1 MAQNNVTEVVNG
13 IVQPRFYQVYG
24 DLIESKEVMEPLAI
38 TAGTGPI
45 CGFDWVDTTQ
55 QNVTITSVFKKPSTL
70 PSGVANILG
79 RARRV
84 FLSNKD
90 NTAGQVFNAYT
101 TPDGLCHIAPDV
113 LTFNGVQPSGG
124 WPSLS
129 NPQKLVA
136 FAVKATHTY
145 RPDGSENPP
154 SVTNFTCGMLTFDKV
169 YGLDEVLSWDY
180 ERMLELLADS
190 GMPFNKNVDSLIGV
204 YLVGWRPEWNSQTT
218 SMRYKSIMAAMN
230 YTLCLVPIQG
240 QFPVKPYG
248 MNPLDILD
256 LKSRVQSVESKLDS
270 TNIKG
275 NSQVVDSLAIT
286 QGNGVEVDYELS
298 KIDKIDTDI
307 PGIQGTV
314 RVVIKSLKVKGVT
327 LFRDYSN
334 PRIFDTLENYIYVYL
349 KAIGIWGIK
358 NGNDPDT
365 GLPIYTDWGLTIMH
379 RNLIK
384 EANYLDPEYNVWS
397 VNGGFTLPD
406 RAEILGTLCVCPYN
420 PAVRPYLSPLLPE
433 HSSTVERISK
443 DPALTLAVA
452 MDNIF
457 MSGSPDVVST
467 PISQYISPTT
477 SKGTLK
483 MRLTPFGVIFIAAVN
498 VAETFTDTTY
508 ITLRTCNLYELVG
521 NNPKW
526 LLALKSIQKQVKEDQ
541 LGLTG
546 NPSVGPPIVLGN
558 IQCVP
563 GSAYTCEVGLEV
575 GLTIPNPSGI
585 NQMYVRVI
593 IPMYRGS
600 TPNLDYIGWT
610 QALRVFVPLSIS
622 DLWYK
627 GLHPSME
634 IED

>member
-154 SVTNFTCGMLTFDKV
+154 SVTNFTCGWLTFDKV

-298 KIDKIDTDI
+298 KIDTDST
-307 PGIQGTV
+307 GIQGTV
-314 RVVIKSLKVKGVT
+314 RVAIKSLKVKGVT

-334 PRIFDTLENYIYVYL
+334 PRTFDTLANYIYDYL

-379 RNLIK
+379 RNLSK
-384 EANYLDPEYNVWS
+384 EANYLDPEDNVWS

-420 PAVRPYLSPLLPE
+420 SAVRPYLSPLLPE

-457 MSGSPDVVST
+457 MSGSPTVVST

-498 VAETFTDTTY
+498 VAETFTDITY
-508 ITLRTCNLYELVG
+508 ITLRTRNLYELVG

-541 LGLTG
+541 QGLTS
-546 NPSVGPPIVLGN
+546 NPSMVPLTVLGN

-575 GLTIPNPSGI
+575 GPTIPNPSGI
-585 NQMYVRVI
+585 NEMYVRVG

>member
-38 TAGTGPI
+38 MAGTGPI

-55 QNVTITSVFKKPSTL
+55 QDLTITSIFKAKNRVYSFL
-70 PSGVANILG
+70 AS

-113 LTFNGVQPSGG
+113 LTFNGVRPSGG

-129 NPQKLVA
+129 YPEKLVA
-136 FAVKATHTY
+136 FAVKATHIY

-154 SVTNFTCGMLTFDKV
+154 SVTNFTCGWLNIYALYDPI
-169 YGLDEVLSWDY
+169 EILSWNY
-180 ERMLELLADS
+180 ERMLEFLADS
-190 GMPFNKNVDSLIGV
+190 GMPFNQNVDSLIGV
-204 YLVGWRPEWNSQTT
+204 YLVGWRPEWDSDPGNK
-218 SMRYKSIMAAMN
+218 RYKSMISSLN
-230 YTLCLVPIQG
+230 YTLCLVPING
-240 QFPVKPYG
+240 QLPVKPYG
-248 MNPLDILD
+248 MNPFDIWD
-256 LKSRVQSVESKLDS
+256 LKNRVQSIEGMLDS
-270 TNIKG
+270 TNIKA
-275 NSQVVDSLAIT
+275 NSKVVDSLAIT

-298 KIDKIDTDI
+298 KIDTDST
-307 PGIQGTV
+307 GIQGTV
-314 RVVIKSLKVKGVT
+314 RVAIKSLKVKGVT
-327 LFRDYSN
+327 LFMDSSN
-334 PRIFDTLENYIYVYL
+334 PRIFDTLANYTYDFL

-358 NGNDPDT
+358 EGNNPDT
-365 GLPIYTDWGLTIMH
+365 GLPIYADWGLTIMH
-379 RNLIK
+379 RNLSK
-384 EANYLDPEYNVWS
+384 EADYLDPEDNVWS

-420 PAVRPYLSPLLPE
+420 SEVRPYLSPLLPE

-457 MSGSPDVVST
+457 MSGSPTVVST
-467 PISQYISPTT
+467 PISQYTSLTT
-477 SKGTLK
+477 SKGTLR

-498 VAETFTDTTY
+498 VAETFTDITY
-508 ITLRTCNLYELVG
+508 TTLRTRNLYELVD

-526 LLALKSIQKQVKEDQ
+526 LLALKSIQKQVREDQ
-541 LGLTG
+541 QGLPS
-546 NPSVGPPIVLGN
+546 NPTMEPLTVLGN

-575 GLTIPNPSGI
+575 CQTIPNPSGI
-585 NQMYVRVI
+585 DDEMYVMVR
-593 IPMYRGS
+593 IPRYRGS

-610 QALRVFVPLSIS
+610 QTLRVFVPLSIS

>member
-154 SVTNFTCGMLTFDKV
+154 SVTNFTCGWLTFDKV

-204 YLVGWRPEWNSQTT
+204 YLVGWRPEWDSDPSNQ
-218 SMRYKSIMAAMN
+218 RYKSIMSSLN
-230 YTLCLVPIQG
+230 YTLCLVPIHG

-256 LKSRVQSVESKLDS
+256 LKARVKVLEESTTVPGGVNYLMSHVNNLISSLGQGIEVVVSKDSASYSDDNEGFIFTKLNINGSNFVAARPVTKTINYQWYESSDAMGIFVSSEIDIDS
-270 TNIKG
+270 KTQQVPTDKWDIGTVSFKPNSNGAMEYSLVSPPMGKETWKLVGCILPQFSAYSNGSMCVPTGFYQLRNPDAAIGWRVAMNLKRLHNILRK
-275 NSQVVDSLAIT
+275 
-286 QGNGVEVDYELS
+286 VEVADSGNLSFIPTSPLTHYAYIKALMGTSTLTLRVVVCLYNKGTSNAVLSYDLSELFSKNSKMSLMLSEILRLRNRSESITRVMMAMPSTFKARDIQPELS
-298 KIDKIDTDI
+298 SSEDCEFSKYTSWLEITNYVAKVKASV
-307 PGIQGTV
+307 GTV
-314 RVVIKSLKVKGVT
+314 TKASGPETWVEVAHVI
-327 LFRDYSN
+327 
-334 PRIFDTLENYIYVYL
+334 
-349 KAIGIWGIK
+349 
-358 NGNDPDT
+358 
-365 GLPIYTDWGLTIMH
+365 TI
-379 RNLIK
+379 
-384 EANYLDPEYNVWS
+384 
-397 VNGGFTLPD
+397 
-406 RAEILGTLCVCPYN
+406 
-420 PAVRPYLSPLLPE
+420 
-433 HSSTVERISK
+433 
-443 DPALTLAVA
+443 
-452 MDNIF
+452 
-457 MSGSPDVVST
+457 
-467 PISQYISPTT
+467 
-477 SKGTLK
+477 
-483 MRLTPFGVIFIAAVN
+483 
-498 VAETFTDTTY
+498 
-508 ITLRTCNLYELVG
+508 
-521 NNPKW
+521 
-526 LLALKSIQKQVKEDQ
+526 
-541 LGLTG
+541 
-546 NPSVGPPIVLGN
+546 
-558 IQCVP
+558 
-563 GSAYTCEVGLEV
+563 
-575 GLTIPNPSGI
+575 
-585 NQMYVRVI
+585 
-593 IPMYRGS
+593 
-600 TPNLDYIGWT
+600 
-610 QALRVFVPLSIS
+610 SIS
-622 DLWYK
+622 DRTEEEYADIQAESYVPIL
-627 GLHPSME
+627 
-634 IED
+634 

>member
-1 MAQNNVTEVVNG
+1 
-13 IVQPRFYQVYG
+13 
-24 DLIESKEVMEPLAI
+24 
-38 TAGTGPI
+38 
-45 CGFDWVDTTQ
+45 
-55 QNVTITSVFKKPSTL
+55 
-70 PSGVANILG
+70 
-79 RARRV
+79 
-84 FLSNKD
+84 
-90 NTAGQVFNAYT
+90 
-101 TPDGLCHIAPDV
+101 
-113 LTFNGVQPSGG
+113 
-124 WPSLS
+124 
-129 NPQKLVA
+129 VA

-154 SVTNFTCGMLTFDKV
+154 GVTNFTCGWLTFDDV
-169 YGLDEVLSWDY
+169 YGLDEILSWGY

-190 GMPFNKNVDSLIGV
+190 GMPFNKDIDSLIGI

-275 NSQVVDSLAIT
+275 NSKVVDSLAIT

-298 KIDKIDTDI
+298 KIDTDST
-307 PGIQGTV
+307 GIQGTV
-314 RVVIKSLKVKGVT
+314 RVAIKSLKVKGVT

-334 PRIFDTLENYIYVYL
+334 PRTFDTLANYIYDYL

-379 RNLIK
+379 RNLSK
-384 EANYLDPEYNVWS
+384 EANYLDPEDNVWS

-420 PAVRPYLSPLLPE
+420 SAVRPYLSPLLPE

-457 MSGSPDVVST
+457 MSGSPTVVST

-498 VAETFTDTTY
+498 VAETFTDITY
-508 ITLRTCNLYELVG
+508 ITLRTRNLYELVG

-541 LGLTG
+541 QGLTS
-546 NPSVGPPIVLGN
+546 NPSMVPLTVLGN

-575 GLTIPNPSGI
+575 GPTIPNPSGI
-585 NQMYVRVI
+585 NEMYVRVG

>member
-38 TAGTGPI
+38 MAGTGPI

-55 QNVTITSVFKKPSTL
+55 QNVTITSVFKRPGTL
-70 PSGVANILG
+70 PSGMKNILG

-154 SVTNFTCGMLTFDKV
+154 GVTNFTCGWLTFDDV
-169 YGLDEVLSWDY
+169 YGLDEILSWGY

-190 GMPFNKNVDSLIGV
+190 GMPFNKDIDSLIGI

-275 NSQVVDSLAIT
+275 NSKVVDSLAIT

-298 KIDKIDTDI
+298 KIDAGIT
-307 PGIQGTV
+307 GIQGTV

-334 PRIFDTLENYIYVYL
+334 PRTFDTSANYIYDHL

-379 RNLIK
+379 RNSSK
-384 EANYLDPEYNVWS
+384 EGNYLDPEFNVWS

-406 RAEILGTLCVCPYN
+406 RAEILGILCVCPYN
-420 PAVRPYLSPLLPE
+420 PEVRPYLSPLLPE

-457 MSGSPDVVST
+457 MSGSPNVVST
-467 PISQYISPTT
+467 SLSPISPTT
-477 SKGTLK
+477 SKSKGTLK
-483 MRLTPFGVIFIAAVN
+483 MRLIPFGVIFIAAVN
-498 VAETFTDTTY
+498 VAETFTDITY
-508 ITLRTCNLYELVG
+508 ITLRTCNLYELLG
-521 NNPKW
+521 NNSKW
-526 LLALKSIQKQVKEDQ
+526 LLAFKSIQKQVKEDQ
-541 LGLTG
+541 QGLTD
-546 NPSVGPPIVLGN
+546 NPSIVPLTVLGN
-558 IQCVP
+558 IQCGP
-563 GSAYTCEVGLEV
+563 GSAYTCEVSLEV
-575 GLTIPNPSGI
+575 DPSIPNPSGI
-585 NQMYVRVI
+585 NKMYVRVK

>member
-55 QNVTITSVFKKPSTL
+55 QDVTITSVFKKLSTL

-154 SVTNFTCGMLTFDKV
+154 SVTNFTCGWLTFDKV

-270 TNIKG
+270 KG

-298 KIDKIDTDI
+298 KIDTDST
-307 PGIQGTV
+307 GIRGTV
-314 RVVIKSLKVKGVT
+314 RVAIKSLKVKGVT

-334 PRIFDTLENYIYVYL
+334 PRTFDTLANYIYDYL

-379 RNLIK
+379 RNLSK
-384 EANYLDPEYNVWS
+384 EANYLDPEDNVWS

-420 PAVRPYLSPLLPE
+420 SAVRPYLSPLLPE

-457 MSGSPDVVST
+457 MSGSPTVVST
-467 PISQYISPTT
+467 PISQYISTTT

-498 VAETFTDTTY
+498 VAETFTDMTY
-508 ITLRTCNLYELVG
+508 ITLRTRNLYELVG

-541 LGLTG
+541 QGLTS
-546 NPSVGPPIVLGN
+546 NPFTSILGN

-575 GLTIPNPSGI
+575 DPTIDPSGI
-585 NQMYVRVI
+585 NKMYVRVG

-600 TPNLDYIGWT
+600 TPNSDYIGWT
-610 QALRVFVPLSIS
+610 RALRVFVPLSIS

>member
-1 MAQNNVTEVVNG
+1 MAQNNVTKVVNG

-113 LTFNGVQPSGG
+113 LTFNEVQPSGG

-145 RPDGSENPP
+145 RPNGSENPP
-154 SVTNFTCGMLTFDKV
+154 SVTNFTCGWLTFDKV

-270 TNIKG
+270 SDIKG

-298 KIDKIDTDI
+298 KIDTDST
-307 PGIQGTV
+307 GIRGTV
-314 RVVIKSLKVKGVT
+314 RVAIKSLKVKGVT
-327 LFRDYSN
+327 LFKDYSN
-334 PRIFDTLENYIYVYL
+334 PRTFDTLNYTYDHL

-379 RNLIK
+379 RNLSK
-384 EANYLDPEYNVWS
+384 EANYLDPEENVWS

-420 PAVRPYLSPLLPE
+420 SAVRPYLSPLLPE

-457 MSGSPDVVST
+457 MSGSPTVVYT
-467 PISQYISPTT
+467 PISQYISLTT

-498 VAETFTDTTY
+498 VAETFTDMTC
-508 ITLRTCNLYELVG
+508 ITLRTRNLYELVG
-521 NNPKW
+521 DNPKW

-541 LGLTG
+541 QGLTG
-546 NPSVGPPIVLGN
+546 NPSMVPSTVLGN

-563 GSAYTCEVGLEV
+563 GSAYTCEVDLEV
-575 GLTIPNPSGI
+575 GPTNPSGI

-593 IPMYRGS
+593 IPKYRGS

>member
-154 SVTNFTCGMLTFDKV
+154 SVTNFTCGWLTFDKV

-204 YLVGWRPEWNSQTT
+204 YLVGWRPEWNSDPSSQ
-218 SMRYKSIMAAMN
+218 RYKSIMASLN
-230 YTLCLVPIQG
+230 YTLCLVPTQG

-248 MNPLDILD
+248 LNPLDILD
-256 LKSRVQSVESKLDS
+256 LKNRVKVLEQS
-270 TNIKG
+270 TIP
-275 NSQVVDSLAIT
+275 
-286 QGNGVEVDYELS
+286 VEVGDLTAQVSNLMKSLGQVIEVEVTKTGSDGDDDVYTFTKLNVNGSKFVTDSPIEKKLHGQWIEGNDAAGIFISPDVDISKPTTVPSNKWEL
-298 KIDKIDTDI
+298 
-307 PGIQGTV
+307 GTV
-314 RVVIKSLKVKGVT
+314 VFGINEQGAMIYQDVNAPVEHSDWKFAGCIMLQLSPNGNNHSCIPTGFYHPTNPDAAMGWRMAIAMKRLMGSKSMYYETADSGLLNFNPSSATDHYAYVRAIMGVNTLTLRVVVCLLNRGTANASLNYNLAM
-327 LFRDYSN
+327 LFQ
-334 PRIFDTLENYIYVYL
+334 
-349 KAIGIWGIK
+349 K
-358 NGNDPDT
+358 NSK
-365 GLPIYTDWGLTIMH
+365 MS
-379 RNLIK
+379 K
-384 EANYLDPEYNVWS
+384 MMS
-397 VNGGFTLPD
+397 
-406 RAEILGTLCVCPYN
+406 EILRLKSN
-420 PAVRPYLSPLLPE
+420 SE
-433 HSSTVERISK
+433 STTR
-443 DPALTLAVA
+443 
-452 MDNIF
+452 IF
-457 MSGSPDVVST
+457 MSMPTTFKAKDIEPELAENMDCEFQKYHAYLSIANNTANIVVSLRGMNKAT
-467 PISQYISPTT
+467 GPQEYI
-477 SKGTLK
+477 
-483 MRLTPFGVIFIAAVN
+483 
-498 VAETFTDTTY
+498 
-508 ITLRTCNLYELVG
+508 ELG
-521 NNPKW
+521 HE
-526 LLALKSIQKQVKEDQ
+526 I
-541 LGLTG
+541 
-546 NPSVGPPIVLGN
+546 
-558 IQCVP
+558 
-563 GSAYTCEVGLEV
+563 
-575 GLTIPNPSGI
+575 TIPIHDITDELYTQTLSGE
-585 NQMYVRVI
+585 M
-593 IPMYRGS
+593 
-600 TPNLDYIGWT
+600 
-610 QALRVFVPLSIS
+610 
-622 DLWYK
+622 
-627 GLHPSME
+627 
-634 IED
+634 

>member
-38 TAGTGPI
+38 MAGTGPI

-154 SVTNFTCGMLTFDKV
+154 SVTNFTCEWLTFDKV

-180 ERMLELLADS
+180 KRMLELLADS
-190 GMPFNKNVDSLIGV
+190 GMPFNKNVDSLIGI

-298 KIDKIDTDI
+298 KIDTDST
-307 PGIQGTV
+307 GIKGTV
-314 RVVIKSLKVKGVT
+314 RVAIKSLKVKGVT

-334 PRIFDTLENYIYVYL
+334 PRTFDTSNYTYDYL

-379 RNLIK
+379 RNLSK
-384 EANYLDPEYNVWS
+384 EANYLDPEDNVWS

-420 PAVRPYLSPLLPE
+420 SAVRPYLSPLLPE

-457 MSGSPDVVST
+457 MSGSPTVVST
-467 PISQYISPTT
+467 PISQYISLTT

-498 VAETFTDTTY
+498 VAETFTDMTF
-508 ITLRTCNLYELVG
+508 ITLRTRNLYELVG

-526 LLALKSIQKQVKEDQ
+526 LLALKSIKKQVKEDQ
-541 LGLTG
+541 QGLTS
-546 NPSVGPPIVLGN
+546 NSMAPLTVLGN
-558 IQCVP
+558 IQCAS
-563 GSAYTCEVGLEV
+563 GSAYTCEVCLDV
-575 GLTIPNPSGI
+575 DPTITNPSKI
-585 NQMYVRVI
+585 NQMYVRVR

>member
-38 TAGTGPI
+38 MAGTGPI

-154 SVTNFTCGMLTFDKV
+154 SVTNFTCGWLTFDKV

-298 KIDKIDTDI
+298 KIDTDST
-307 PGIQGTV
+307 GIQGTV
-314 RVVIKSLKVKGVT
+314 RVAIKSLKVKGVT

-334 PRIFDTLENYIYVYL
+334 PRTFDTLANYIYDYL

-379 RNLIK
+379 RNLSK
-384 EANYLDPEYNVWS
+384 EANYLDPEDNVWS
-397 VNGGFTLPD
+397 VNGGFTLPY

-420 PAVRPYLSPLLPE
+420 SAVRPYLSPLLPE

-457 MSGSPDVVST
+457 MSGSPTVVST

-498 VAETFTDTTY
+498 VAETFTDITY
-508 ITLRTCNLYELVG
+508 ITLRTRNLYELVG

-541 LGLTG
+541 QGLTG
-546 NPSVGPPIVLGN
+546 NPSMVPSTVLGN

-575 GLTIPNPSGI
+575 GPTIPNPSGI

-593 IPMYRGS
+593 IPKYRGS
-600 TPNLDYIGWT
+600 TPNSDYIGWT

>member
-24 DLIESKEVMEPLAI
+24 DLIESKEIMEPLAI

-70 PSGVANILG
+70 PLGVANILG

-154 SVTNFTCGMLTFDKV
+154 SVTNFTCGWLTFDKV

-204 YLVGWRPEWNSQTT
+204 YLVGWRPEWDSDPSNQ
-218 SMRYKSIMAAMN
+218 RYKSIMSSLN

-256 LKSRVQSVESKLDS
+256 LKARVKVLEESTVSHVNNLISSLGQGIEVVVSKDSASSGDDEGFIFTKLNINGSNFVAARSVTKTLDYQWYESSDAMGIFVSPEIDIDS
-270 TNIKG
+270 KTQ
-275 NSQVVDSLAIT
+275 QVPT
-286 QGNGVEVDYELS
+286 
-298 KIDKIDTDI
+298 DKWDI
-307 PGIQGTV
+307 GTV
-314 RVVIKSLKVKGVT
+314 SFKPNSKGAMEYSFVSPPHGKKTWKLVGCILPQFSAYSNESICVPTGFYQLMNPDAAIGWRVAMNLKRLHRRLGKIEVADSGNVSFSTTSSPDHYAYIKASMGTSTLTLRVV
-327 LFRDYSN
+327 
-334 PRIFDTLENYIYVYL
+334 VYL
-349 KAIGIWGIK
+349 
-358 NGNDPDT
+358 
-365 GLPIYTDWGLTIMH
+365 Y
-379 RNLIK
+379 
-384 EANYLDPEYNVWS
+384 
-397 VNGGFTLPD
+397 
-406 RAEILGTLCVCPYN
+406 
-420 PAVRPYLSPLLPE
+420 
-433 HSSTVERISK
+433 
-443 DPALTLAVA
+443 
-452 MDNIF
+452 
-457 MSGSPDVVST
+457 
-467 PISQYISPTT
+467 
-477 SKGTLK
+477 SKGTSNAGLTYDLSKLFPKNSK
-483 MRLTPFGVIFIAAVN
+483 MSSMLSEILRLRNSSESIARVMMAMPS
-498 VAETFTDTTY
+498 TFKARDIKPELSSSEDCEFSKYTSWLE
-508 ITLRTCNLYELVG
+508 ITNSTAKVKALVG
-521 NNPKW
+521 TVTK
-526 LLALKSIQKQVKEDQ
+526 AS
-541 LGLTG
+541 
-546 NPSVGPPIVLGN
+546 GPEAWV
-558 IQCVP
+558 
-563 GSAYTCEVGLEV
+563 EVV
-575 GLTIPNPSGI
+575 HMITIP
-585 NQMYVRVI
+585 
-593 IPMYRGS
+593 
-600 TPNLDYIGWT
+600 
-610 QALRVFVPLSIS
+610 IS
-622 DLWYK
+622 DRTGEEYAGIQADSYVPIL
-627 GLHPSME
+627 
-634 IED
+634 

>member
-154 SVTNFTCGMLTFDKV
+154 SVTNFTCGWLTFDKV

-298 KIDKIDTDI
+298 KIDTDST
-307 PGIQGTV
+307 IQGTV
-314 RVVIKSLKVKGVT
+314 RVAIKSLKVKG
-327 LFRDYSN
+327 
-334 PRIFDTLENYIYVYL
+334 
-349 KAIGIWGIK
+349 
-358 NGNDPDT
+358 GNFIQ
-365 GLPIYTDWGLTIMH
+365 GL
-379 RNLIK
+379 
-384 EANYLDPEYNVWS
+384 
-397 VNGGFTLPD
+397 
-406 RAEILGTLCVCPYN
+406 
-420 PAVRPYLSPLLPE
+420 
-433 HSSTVERISK
+433 
-443 DPALTLAVA
+443 
-452 MDNIF
+452 
-457 MSGSPDVVST
+457 
-467 PISQYISPTT
+467 Q
-477 SKGTLK
+477 
-483 MRLTPFGVIFIAAVN
+483 
-498 VAETFTDTTY
+498 
-508 ITLRTCNLYELVG
+508 
-521 NNPKW
+521 
-526 LLALKSIQKQVKEDQ
+526 
-541 LGLTG
+541 
-546 NPSVGPPIVLGN
+546 
-558 IQCVP
+558 
-563 GSAYTCEVGLEV
+563 
-575 GLTIPNPSGI
+575 
-585 NQMYVRVI
+585 
-593 IPMYRGS
+593 
-600 TPNLDYIGWT
+600 
-610 QALRVFVPLSIS
+610 
-622 DLWYK
+622 
-627 GLHPSME
+627 
-634 IED
+634 

>member
-113 LTFNGVQPSGG
+113 LTFNRVQPSGG

-154 SVTNFTCGMLTFDKV
+154 SVTNFTCGWLTFDKV

-275 NSQVVDSLAIT
+275 NSKVVDSLAIT
-286 QGNGVEVDYELS
+286 QGNGIEVDYELS
-298 KIDKIDTDI
+298 KIDADFT
-307 PGIQGTV
+307 GIGGTV

-334 PRIFDTLENYIYVYL
+334 PRTFDTLASYTYNFL

-379 RNLIK
+379 RLISTK
-384 EANYLDPEYNVWS
+384 EVSFLDPENNVWS
-397 VNGGFTLPD
+397 INGGFTLPD
-406 RAEILGTLCVCPYN
+406 QAEILGILCVCPYN
-420 PAVRPYLSPLLPE
+420 PEVRPYLSPLLPE

-452 MDNIF
+452 LDNIF
-457 MSGSPDVVST
+457 MSGSPNVVST
-467 PISQYISPTT
+467 PISPYISPTT
-477 SKGTLK
+477 SKSKGTLK
-483 MRLTPFGVIFIAAVN
+483 MRLTPFGIIFIVAVN
-498 VAETFTDTTY
+498 VAETFTGITY
-508 ITLRTCNLYELVG
+508 ITLRTRNLCGLVG
-521 NNPKW
+521 NSPNW
-526 LLALKSIQKQVKEDQ
+526 SLALKSIQKQVKEDQ
-541 LGLTG
+541 QGLTD
-546 NPSVGPPIVLGN
+546 NPSKVLSTVLGN

-575 GLTIPNPSGI
+575 PSGGI
-585 NQMYVRVI
+585 NEMYLRVI

-634 IED
+634 IEGMEIED

>member
-113 LTFNGVQPSGG
+113 LTFNRVQPSGG

-154 SVTNFTCGMLTFDKV
+154 SVTNFTCGWLTFDKV

-270 TNIKG
+270 INGG
-275 NSQVVDSLAIT
+275 NFQVVDSLAIT
-286 QGNGVEVDYELS
+286 QGNGVEVDYKLS
-298 KIDKIDTDI
+298 KIDRDST
-307 PGIQGTV
+307 GVQGTV
-314 RVVIKSLKVKGVT
+314 RVTIKSLKVKGVT

-334 PRIFDTLENYIYVYL
+334 PRTFNTLANYTYDYL

-379 RNLIK
+379 RNLSK
-384 EANYLDPEYNVWS
+384 EANYLDPEDNVWS

-406 RAEILGTLCVCPYN
+406 QAEILGTLCVCPYN
-420 PAVRPYLSPLLPE
+420 SAVRPYLSPLLPE

-457 MSGSPDVVST
+457 MSGSPTVVST
-467 PISQYISPTT
+467 PISQYLSPTT

-483 MRLTPFGVIFIAAVN
+483 MRLTPFGVIFTAAVN
-498 VAETFTDTTY
+498 VAETFTDITC
-508 ITLRTCNLYELVG
+508 ITLRTRNLYELVG

-541 LGLTG
+541 QDLT
-546 NPSVGPPIVLGN
+546 NNLSMVSLTVLGN
-558 IQCVP
+558 IQCVL

-575 GLTIPNPSGI
+575 NLPTLNPSGI

-593 IPMYRGS
+593 IPKYRGS

-610 QALRVFVPLSIS
+610 QALRIFVPLSIS